1 MNTQAFSGKNNVI
14 FLNNARMIIMKK
26 LIGITGVILIACI
39 CISSLYPMPTAA
51 QTSTVPTATAL
62 AEPTAK
68 SVENYIIKSENNVI
82 VVYKAGESTPY
93 IVTEARTDNLPK
105 GDILRLKSGVEVD
118 GEKNL
123 KKMLEDY
130 CS

>member
-1 MNTQAFSGKNNVI
+1 
-14 FLNNARMIIMKK
+14 MKK

-39 CISSLYPMPTAA
+39 CISSLYALPTAA
-51 QTSTVPTATAL
+51 QTSTVLTTTAL
-62 AEPTAK
+62 TETTAE
-68 SVENYIIKSENNVI
+68 SRENYIIKSENNVI
-82 VVYKAGESTPY
+82 VVYKTGENAPC
-93 IVTEARTDNLPK
+93 IVTETRTDNLPK
-105 GDILRLKSGVEVD
+105 GDVLRLKNGIEVE

>member
-1 MNTQAFSGKNNVI
+1 
-14 FLNNARMIIMKK
+14 MKK

-39 CISSLYPMPTAA
+39 CISSLYAMPTAA

-105 GDILRLKSGVEVD
+105 GDDGAVTYFTDNFTQGQAAGTILENDPYFYIILHRFRYIIIFD
-118 GEKNL
+118 G
-123 KKMLEDY
+123 Y
-130 CS
+130 SI